1 MAQLNRGRRG
11 FMFIEELYIENY
23 KVFKGGFTLP
33 LQQGVNIVVGD
44 NEAGKSTILE
54 AVNLVLTGMI
64 GNRYLRNNLNQYLF
78 NNEVVDQF
86 LKDLDLGNRP
96 ELPRFTIELYF
107 ASVTDANLEG
117 NLNHK
122 KTKAEG
128 VSISVE
134 FDEGYRRS
142 YETLIGSGEK
152 LTTIPMEYYTVVW
165 KGFGREPVVSRS
177 IPIKSVLIDSTST
190 RYQNGSDVYIS
201 RIIQDDLDDLEKVG
215 LSQAYRRLKQGF
227 LNDDS
232 VKSINKKITAKTE
245 VTKKDLSVS
254 VDLESQNSW
263 ETSLMTFLEDVP
275 FHQIGKGEQCIIKTC
290 LALEHKKSKEANVV
304 LLEEPENHLS
314 HSKLNQLIKLISE
327 KCESRQLII
336 STHSSYVSNKLGL
349 EHLSLLHGGKVS
361 KLLALQKDTY
371 KFFKKLP
378 GYQTLRVVLCSKAVL
393 VEGDSDELVFQ
404 RAYMDSH
411 DGKLPIEDGIDVIS
425 VGLSFK
431 RFLEL
436 AEKLDRNVCVIT
448 DNDGDFDNK
457 ITKKY
462 KDYMKSECIKI
473 FADNDEALNTLEPQ
487 FVNAN
492 KDNLKSLI
500 KVLGLKEEKYKD
512 DKSVSDYMEKNKTKW
527 ALKIFEADD
536 KLMYPKYISDAVAWC
551 DG

>member
-1 MAQLNRGRRG
+1 
-11 FMFIEELYIENY
+11 MFIEELYIENY

-44 NEAGKSTILE
+44 NDAGKSTILE
-54 AVNLVLTGMI
+54 AINLVLTGMI
-64 GNRYLRNNLNQYLF
+64 GNKYLSNNLNQYLF
-78 NNEVVDQF
+78 NNEVVGQF
-86 LKDLDLGNRP
+86 LKDLDHGKRP
-96 ELPRFTIELYF
+96 KLPRFTIELYF
-107 ASVTDANLEG
+107 SPETDANLEG

-122 KTKAEG
+122 KTPAEG

-142 YETLIGSGEK
+142 YETLIACGEK

-165 KGFGREPVVSRS
+165 KGFNRELVVSRS

-227 LNDDS
+227 LDDDS

-245 VTKKDLSVS
+245 VTKKELSVS
-254 VDLESQNSW
+254 VDLKSQNSW

-275 FHQIGKGEQCIIKTC
+275 FHQIGKGEQCIVKTC

-327 KCESRQLII
+327 KCESRQLIL

-361 KLLALQKDTY
+361 KLLALQKETY

-436 AEKLDRNVCVIT
+436 AEKLDKSVCVIT

-462 KDYMKSECIKI
+462 KHYMKSECIKI
-473 FADNDEALNTLEPQ
+473 FADNDETLNTLEPQ

-492 KDNLKSLI
+492 KSDLKSLI
-500 KVLGLKEEKYKD
+500 KVLGLTEEKYKS
-512 DKSVSDYMEKNKTKW
+512 DKLVSDYMENNKTKW
-527 ALKIFEADD
+527 ALKVFEADD
-536 KLMYPKYISDAVAWC
+536 KLMYPKYISDAIDWC